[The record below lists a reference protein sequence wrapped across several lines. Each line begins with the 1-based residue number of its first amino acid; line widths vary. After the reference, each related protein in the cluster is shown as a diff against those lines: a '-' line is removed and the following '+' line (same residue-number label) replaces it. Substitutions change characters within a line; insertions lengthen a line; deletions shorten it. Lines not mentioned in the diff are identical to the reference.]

1 MNECYF
7 CGASGNSAHIALV
20 KVRGKRDGVR
30 IQKKYKDMRRVPY
43 LEKQRRHKRS
53 SRCNGRLGL
62 RRNKR
67 KTGMIVSNDL

>member
-62 RRNKR
+62 GIKEEQNGDKQ
-67 KTGMIVSNDL
+67 KK